1 MLKLTRKVKLP
12 MTANNIFTVVLDDYD
27 AYCAQ
32 HEMDHSQ
39 GIMFFDRRRVSR
51 QINRAVERE
60 WKNKK
65 GE

>member
-1 MLKLTRKVKLP
+1 M
-12 MTANNIFTVVLDDYD
+12 DDYD